1 MGKLEHLKIHNA
13 PKAFAEFAEKHNDL
27 ISLIEGM
34 EGALGIDVHIA
45 HTPRK
50 KLKIGTGAGVFKP
63 PQGKIMIGG
72 LVQQLDAQGE
82 WSGSTISTSDL
93 SANVAAL
100 ETLTA
105 GLARTN
111 VNYCASNVSS
121 VKTILMS

>member
-27 ISLIEGM
+27 ISLVEGM
-34 EGALGIDVHIA
+34 EGALGIDVHVA

-50 KLKIGTGAGVFKP
+50 KLKIGTGAGVYKP

-72 LVQQLDAQGE
+72 LVQQLNQQG
-82 WSGSTISTSDL
+82 SGQSVATSDL
-93 SANVAAL
+93 ATNVATLEAL
-100 ETLTA
+100 VS
-105 GLARTN
+105 GLSRTN